1 MSYVIWKILQIWH
14 DASRSTLILRGSP
27 AINSNLFPQRAKYFP
42 RFVSPQLGHTER
54 RGFALTDVEHGRRA
68 LIGRTVAAAAP
79 LSPADGHSPCSHGPQ
94 APVALLAVIV
104 KVQTLEGTSPP
115 ATTLLFWF
123 WTFERKSCAR
133 ASESDNQLQGLEIFH
148 NRTSANCI
156 VIFFWN
162 FLLWHFL

>member
-1 MSYVIWKILQIWH
+1 MSHVIWKILQIWH

-104 KVQTLEGTSPP
+104 KVQTLEGTSPQLP
-115 ATTLLFWF
+115 PYSSDFGLLSG
-123 WTFERKSCAR
+123 KVVH
-133 ASESDNQLQGLEIFH
+133 ASESDNQLQGLEFFH
-148 NRTSANCI
+148 NRTSGNRI
-156 VIFFWN
+156 VIFF
-162 FLLWHFL
+162 